1 MSTKAEVTG
10 RIVELLQLVIASS
23 VMTNERIARSMGVNV
38 VDLQALG
45 FIARSGEPITA
56 GEISQQTELP
66 TSTTTRVLDRL
77 EKQGLI
83 ERSTDPSDRRRV
95 VVRVSP
101 AVVAGG
107 AGTGGADDPYAGILD
122 GMRRVHEGFTV
133 DELEVVARYLD
144 AVKDVR

>member
-45 FIARSGEPITA
+45 FIARAGAPLTA

-77 EKQGLI
+77 EKHGLI
-83 ERSTDPSDRRRV
+83 ERSADPNDRRRV
-95 VVRVSP
+95 VVQLSARRSPTRGAAARTIRMPASSRACAGCTRGSPWTSSRWSP
-101 AVVAGG
+101 A
-107 AGTGGADDPYAGILD
+107 TST
-122 GMRRVHEGFTV
+122 R
-133 DELEVVARYLD
+133 
-144 AVKDVR
+144 

>member
-23 VMTNERIARSMGVNV
+23 VMSNERVARSMGVNV

-45 FIARSGEPITA
+45 FIARAGAPLTA

-77 EKQGLI
+77 EKHGLI
-83 ERSTDPSDRRRV
+83 ERTTDPADRRRV
-95 VVRVSP
+95 VVRALP
-101 AVVAGG
+101 DAFAG
-107 AGTGGADDPYAGILD
+107 AGRGGPDDPYGDILA
-122 GMRRVHEGFTV
+122 GMRRLHEQFTV
-133 DELEVVARYLD
+133 EELEIVARYLD
-144 AVKDVR
+144 ALKDVR

>member
-1 MSTKAEVTG
+1 MSSKAEVTG

-23 VMTNERIARSMGVNV
+23 VMTNERIAHSLGLNV

-45 FIARSGEPITA
+45 FIARNGSPMTA
-56 GEISQQTELP
+56 GEVSQQTQLP

-77 EKQGLI
+77 EKGGFI
-83 ERSTDPSDRRRV
+83 ERSTDPNDRRRV
-95 VVRVSP
+95 VVRVRDG
-101 AVVAGG
+101 ALDG
-107 AGTGGADDPYAGILD
+107 AGRGGDGDPYADILA
-122 GMRRVHEGFTV
+122 GMSRVHAGFSV

>member
-1 MSTKAEVTG
+1 MSSKAEVTG

-23 VMTNERIARSMGVNV
+23 VMTNERIARSMGLNV

-45 FIARSGEPITA
+45 FIARNGAPMTA
-56 GEISQQTELP
+56 GEVSRQTELP

-77 EKQGLI
+77 EKQGFI
-83 ERSTDPSDRRRV
+83 ERSTDPHDRRRV
-95 VVRVSP
+95 VVQVRP
-101 AVVAGG
+101 DAVAG
-107 AGTGGADDPYAGILD
+107 AGSGGADDPYSGILD

-133 DELEVVARYLD
+133 AELEVVARYLE

>member
-1 MSTKAEVTG
+1 MSSKAEVTG

-23 VMTNERIARSMGVNV
+23 VMTNERIARSLGLNV

-45 FIARSGEPITA
+45 FIARHGGHMTA
-56 GEISQQTELP
+56 GEVSQQTELP

-77 EKQGLI
+77 ERQGYI
-83 ERSTDPSDRRRV
+83 ERSIDPEDRRRV
-95 VVRVSP
+95 VVRVRADGLP
-101 AVVAGG
+101 TAGR
-107 AGTGGADDPYAGILD
+107 GGPDDPYQGILA
-122 GMRRVHEGFTV
+122 GMQRVHEQFTV

>member
-1 MSTKAEVTG
+1 MSSKAEVTG

-23 VMTNERIARSMGVNV
+23 VMTNERIARSLGLNV
-38 VDLQALG
+38 IDLQALG
-45 FIARSGEPITA
+45 YIARNEGPMTA
-56 GEISQQTELP
+56 GEVSQLTELP

-77 EKQGLI
+77 EKHGFI
-83 ERSTDPSDRRRV
+83 ERSTDPNDRRRV
-95 VVRVSP
+95 VVRALP
-101 AVVAGG
+101 EMLAG
-107 AGTGGADDPYAGILD
+107 AGRGGDDDPYGGILE

>member
-1 MSTKAEVTG
+1 MSTKAEVTR

-23 VMTNERIARSMGVNV
+23 VMSNERIARSMGVNV

-45 FIARSGEPITA
+45 FIARNGAPITA

-83 ERSTDPSDRRRV
+83 ERSADPNDRRRV
-95 VVRVSP
+95 VVQVS
-101 AVVAGG
+101 AAIADAGQ
-107 AGTGGADDPYAGILD
+107 GGEGDPYAGILE
-122 GMRRVHEGFTV
+122 GMRRVHERFTV

>member
-1 MSTKAEVTG
+1 MSTKAQVSE

-23 VMTNERIARSMGVNV
+23 VMTNERIARSLGLNV

-45 FIARSGEPITA
+45 FIARHGGAMTA
-56 GEISQQTELP
+56 GEVSQQTELP

-77 EKQGLI
+77 EKQGFI
-83 ERSTDPSDRRRV
+83 ERSTDPHDRRRV
-95 VVRVSP
+95 VVRVRPEAIPS
-101 AVVAGG
+101 AGR
-107 AGTGGADDPYAGILD
+107 GGSDDPYADILSK
-122 GMRRVHEGFTV
+122 MQRVHEQFTS